1 MKEILR
7 KISSLFSAKS
17 SSTETAVLTRSMLEK
32 KVDQGVDKAVKQYG
46 EVFRKL
52 AEYDRQ

>member
-7 KISSLFSAKS
+7 KISNAFRAKNLS
-17 SSTETAVLTRSMLEK
+17 KETAVLTRSMLEK

>member
-7 KISSLFSAKS
+7 KISSLLSAKS
-17 SSTETAVLTRSMLEK
+17 SSAETAVLTRSMLEK

>member
-7 KISSLFSAKS
+7 KISNLFSAKK
-17 SSTETAVLTRSMLEK
+17 SSTGTVVLTRLMLEK
-32 KVDQGVDKAVKQYG
+32 KVDQGIDKAVKQYG

>member
-7 KISSLFSAKS
+7 KISNLFSNKNS
-17 SSTETAVLTRSMLEK
+17 SNKTVVLTRSMLEK
-32 KVDQGVDKAVKQYG
+32 KVDRGTARAVKEYG

-52 AEYDRQ
+52 AEYDRK